1 MRKSIINFL
10 EINGKID
17 PKQHG
22 STLSKLLQHQDE
34 IVNALEEGSN
44 IDSIYLNVLKVYDK
58 LDHGILMH
66 KLRVLGITGK
76 LGQ

>member
-44 IDSIYLNVLKVYDK
+44 IDSIYLDVLKVYDK
-58 LDHGILMH
+58 VDHEILMH